1 MYGIDTSKKLLT
13 AKKKIMKIVKGIV
26 KYGAGAPREG
36 QYGPSINILVTLE
49 DQSQVRVYGK
59 PGDVIERYKSG
70 QNIQLIDD
78 KGKYKVVE
86 DEAQTMPAP
95 TGVAVIDQQSEKPD
109 LAALV
114 FEMSAIYSQA
124 YIDIY
129 NKISEAGVPHENA
142 TAATS
147 TIFIQVFQ
155 KLR

>member
-1 MYGIDTSKKLLT
+1 
-13 AKKKIMKIVKGIV
+13 MKIVKGVV
-26 KYGAGAPREG
+26 KYGSGAPREG

-49 DQSQVRVYGK
+49 DGSQVRVYGK

-70 QNIQLIDD
+70 QNIQLVDD

-86 DEAQTMPAP
+86 EEMQQAAKQ
-95 TGVAVIDQQSEKPD
+95 VQNIDVSEKPD
-109 LAALV
+109 LAAMV
-114 FEMSAIYSQA
+114 FEMSAIYSKA

-129 NKISEAGVPHENA
+129 NKMSEAGIPHENA

>member
-1 MYGIDTSKKLLT
+1 
-13 AKKKIMKIVKGIV
+13 MKIVKGVV

-86 DEAQTMPAP
+86 DEAPVQS
-95 TGVAVIDQQSEKPD
+95 IDAAEKPD
-109 LAALV
+109 FEQKVSEMCAL
-114 FEMSAIYSQA
+114 YSKN
-124 YIDIY
+124 YVDIY
-129 NKISEAGVPHENA
+129 NAMVAAGIPHENA

-155 KLR
+155 KMR

>member
-1 MYGIDTSKKLLT
+1 
-13 AKKKIMKIVKGIV
+13 MKITKGIV

-70 QNIQLIDD
+70 QAITLIDD
-78 KGKYKVVE
+78 NGKYKVL
-86 DEAQTMPAP
+86 DESQTMPAP
-95 TGVAVIDQQSEKPD
+95 TGVAVIEQQIAEKPD

-129 NKISEAGVPHENA
+129 NKISEAGVPHESA

>member
-1 MYGIDTSKKLLT
+1 MT
-13 AKKKIMKIVKGIV
+13 AKKRIAMRITKGIV

-36 QYGPSINILVTLE
+36 QYGPSINILVTLI
-49 DQSQVRVYGK
+49 DDSQVRVYGK

-70 QNIQLIDD
+70 QAITLIDD
-78 KGKYKVVE
+78 NGKYKVLE
-86 DEAQTMPAP
+86 EQPQTMPAP
-95 TGVAVIDQQSEKPD
+95 TGVAVIEQQSEKPD
-109 LAALV
+109 LAAMV

-129 NKISEAGVPHENA
+129 NKISEAGVPQETA

>member
-1 MYGIDTSKKLLT
+1 MRIT
-13 AKKKIMKIVKGIV
+13 KGIV

-49 DQSQVRVYGK
+49 DGSQVRVYGK

-70 QNIQLIDD
+70 QAITLIDD
-78 KGKYKVVE
+78 NGKYKVLE
-86 DEAQTMPAP
+86 DAETMPAP
-95 TGVAVIDQQSEKPD
+95 TGVAVIEQQSEKPD
-109 LAALV
+109 LAAMV
-114 FEMSAIYSQA
+114 FELSAIYSQA

-129 NKISEAGVPHENA
+129 NKISEAGVPQETA

>member
-1 MYGIDTSKKLLT
+1 
-13 AKKKIMKIVKGIV
+13 MKITKGIV

-36 QYGPSINILVTLE
+36 QYGPSINILVTLI
-49 DQSQVRVYGK
+49 DDSQVRVYGK

-70 QNIQLIDD
+70 QAITLIDD
-78 KGKYKVVE
+78 NGKYKVLE
-86 DEAQTMPAP
+86 ESQTMPAP
-95 TGVAVIDQQSEKPD
+95 TGVAVIEQQIAEKPD
-109 LAALV
+109 LASIV
-114 FEMSAIYSQA
+114 FEMSAIYTQA

-129 NKISEAGVPHENA
+129 NKISEAGVPHESA

>member
-1 MYGIDTSKKLLT
+1 
-13 AKKKIMKIVKGIV
+13 MKIVKGVV
-26 KYGAGAPREG
+26 KYGSGAPREG

-49 DQSQVRVYGK
+49 DGSQVRVYGK

-86 DEAQTMPAP
+86 EEMQQAAKQ
-95 TGVAVIDQQSEKPD
+95 VQNIDVSEKPD
-109 LAALV
+109 LAKLV
-114 FEMSAIYSQA
+114 FDMSALYSKS
-124 YIDIY
+124 YVEIY
-129 NKISEAGVPHENA
+129 NAIVDAGIPHENA

>member
-1 MYGIDTSKKLLT
+1 
-13 AKKKIMKIVKGIV
+13 MKIVKGVV

-59 PGDVIERYKSG
+59 PGDIIERYKSG

-86 DEAQTMPAP
+86 DEPQTMPVQ
-95 TGVAVIDQQSEKPD
+95 TEQSDKPD
-109 LAALV
+109 LAAMV
-114 FEMSAIYSQA
+114 FEISAIYSQA

-129 NKISEAGVPHENA
+129 NKISEAGVPHESA

>member
-1 MYGIDTSKKLLT
+1 
-13 AKKKIMKIVKGIV
+13 
-26 KYGAGAPREG
+26 
-36 QYGPSINILVTLE
+36 
-49 DQSQVRVYGK
+49 VYGK

-86 DEAQTMPAP
+86 DEQQTMPAP
-95 TGVAVIDQQSEKPD
+95 AGVAVIDQQSEKPD

>member
-1 MYGIDTSKKLLT
+1 
-13 AKKKIMKIVKGIV
+13 MKIVKGVV

-86 DEAQTMPAP
+86 DEPQTMPVQ
-95 TGVAVIDQQSEKPD
+95 TEQSDKPD
-109 LAALV
+109 LAAMV

-129 NKISEAGVPHENA
+129 NKISEAGVPHESA

>member
-1 MYGIDTSKKLLT
+1 
-13 AKKKIMKIVKGIV
+13 MKIVKGIV

-49 DQSQVRVYGK
+49 DGSQVRVYGK

-70 QNIQLIDD
+70 QNIQLVDD

-86 DEAQTMPAP
+86 EEIQQAAKQ
-95 TGVAVIDQQSEKPD
+95 VQNIDVSEKPD
-109 LAALV
+109 LAKLV
-114 FEMSAIYSQA
+114 FDMSALYSKS
-124 YIDIY
+124 YVEIY
-129 NKISEAGVPHENA
+129 NAIVDAGIPHENA

>member
-1 MYGIDTSKKLLT
+1 
-13 AKKKIMKIVKGIV
+13 MKIVKGIV
-26 KYGAGAPREG
+26 KYGSGAPREG

-49 DQSQVRVYGK
+49 DGSQVRVYGK

-70 QNIQLIDD
+70 QNIKLVDD

-86 DEAQTMPAP
+86 EEMQQAAKQ
-95 TGVAVIDQQSEKPD
+95 VQNIDVSEKPD
-109 LAALV
+109 LAKLV
-114 FEMSAIYSQA
+114 FDMSALYSKS
-124 YIDIY
+124 YVEIY
-129 NKISEAGVPHENA
+129 NAIVEAGIPHENA

>member
-1 MYGIDTSKKLLT
+1 
-13 AKKKIMKIVKGIV
+13 MKITKGIV

-36 QYGPSINILVTLE
+36 QYGPSINILVTLL
-49 DQSQVRVYGK
+49 DDSQVRVYGK

-70 QNIQLIDD
+70 QAIKLIDD
-78 KGKYKVVE
+78 NGKYKVLEE
-86 DEAQTMPAP
+86 DQQTMPAP
-95 TGVAVIDQQSEKPD
+95 TGVAVIDQQLAEKPD
-109 LAALV
+109 LAAIV
-114 FEMSAIYSQA
+114 FEMSAIYTQA

-129 NKISEAGVPHENA
+129 NKINEAGVPQESA

>member
-1 MYGIDTSKKLLT
+1 
-13 AKKKIMKIVKGIV
+13 MKIVKGVV

-78 KGKYKVVE
+78 KGKYKVIE
-86 DEAQTMPAP
+86 DEQQTMPAQ
-95 TGVAVIDQQSEKPD
+95 TEQSDKPD

-129 NKISEAGVPHENA
+129 NKISEAGVPNESA

>member
-1 MYGIDTSKKLLT
+1 
-13 AKKKIMKIVKGIV
+13 MKIVKGVV

-86 DEAQTMPAP
+86 DEQQTMTAQT
-95 TGVAVIDQQSEKPD
+95 GIAVIDQQSEKPD

>member
-1 MYGIDTSKKLLT
+1 
-13 AKKKIMKIVKGIV
+13 MKITKGIV

-70 QNIQLIDD
+70 QAITLIDD
-78 KGKYKVVE
+78 NGKYKVLE
-86 DEAQTMPAP
+86 EQPQTMPAP
-95 TGVAVIDQQSEKPD
+95 TGVAVIEQQSEKPD
-109 LAALV
+109 LAAMV

-129 NKISEAGVPHENA
+129 NKISEAGVPQETA

>member
-1 MYGIDTSKKLLT
+1 
-13 AKKKIMKIVKGIV
+13 MKIVKGVV
-26 KYGAGAPREG
+26 KYGSGAPREG

-49 DQSQVRVYGK
+49 DGSQVRVYGK

-70 QNIQLIDD
+70 QNIQLVDD

-86 DEAQTMPAP
+86 EEMQQAAKQ
-95 TGVAVIDQQSEKPD
+95 VQNIDVSIKPD
-109 LAALV
+109 LAAMV

-129 NKISEAGVPHENA
+129 NKMSEAGIPHENA